1 MLPGQRRQ
9 RQRIGADI
17 HLAVAIADRQR
28 AAAPGADQQIVLA
41 GEQEDERER
50 AFEPRQ
56 RARHRLRRGQPLR
69 QVMRRQDRDRLGIGL
84 RDKAMTQAGQ
94 LAFQLLEILDNA
106 VMDDGD
112 PVGRDRMRVVL
123 GRQAVRRPARV
134 ADADRAVHRLA
145 FEPRGEVGELALRR
159 GGVRCGRRSASRPRP
174 NHSRGI
180 RDAAAPRSA
189 RRRPAACR

>member
-9 RQRIGADI
+9 RQRIRADI

-56 RARHRLRRGQPLR
+56 GARHGLRRGHALR
-69 QVMRRQDRDRLGIGL
+69 QMMRRQDRDRLGVGL
-84 RDKAMTQAGQ
+84 RDEAMAQAGQ
-94 LAFQLLEILDNA
+94 LALQLLEILDDA

-145 FEPRGEVGELALRR
+145 FEPRRR
-159 GGVRCGRRSASRPRP
+159 GWRACLGAAAFDAAVDQRRDPGR

-180 RDAAAPRSA
+180 RDAAARRSA